1 MDELI
6 KEQEALKAP
15 RNSHLEKTLEETQQ
29 QLSETRAQL
38 DRAVAQVSHLESL
51 SKSQG
56 AYGETW
62 ENQYRLALAELESLR
77 DENACLKMKI
87 RRQYKQIE
95 LLTQQSEMEA
105 DVVDLENRVG
115 IVHREDNK
123 TESNNGDNREQMIEI

>member
-1 MDELI
+1 M
-6 KEQEALKAP
+6 
-15 RNSHLEKTLEETQQ
+15 
-29 QLSETRAQL
+29 
-38 DRAVAQVSHLESL
+38 ESL

-95 LLTQQSEMEA
+95 LLTRKFIYHFNNTRAHHPIFS
-105 DVVDLENRVG
+105 LLKG
-115 IVHREDNK
+115 I
-123 TESNNGDNREQMIEI
+123 